1 MLVKRDP
8 IIMVDKGW
16 RGSNRQTTG
25 AMMMMVMMTMILIV
39 IMMMMMMTMITM
51 MMTRARGSIT
61 AKQLVADIQL

>member
-25 AMMMMVMMTMILIV
+25 AMMMMVMMTMILI
-39 IMMMMMMTMITM
+39 MMMMMMTMMMM

>member
-25 AMMMMVMMTMILIV
+25 AMMMMVMMTMILIM
-39 IMMMMMMTMITM
+39 MMMMMMTMMMM

>member
-25 AMMMMVMMTMILIV
+25 AMMMMVVMTMIL
-39 IMMMMMMTMITM
+39 IMMMMMMTMM
-51 MMTRARGSIT
+51 MMVMTRARGSIT

>member
-25 AMMMMVMMTMILIV
+25 AMMIMVMMTMILI
-39 IMMMMMMTMITM
+39 MMMTMMMM